1 MSFKNPSTMKETQ
14 KIRRRPSIFL
24 IAGILFLVLILAA
37 CLMAGVMLMPTIKQM
52 DAEIQQKFNV
62 KRWSLPAVVYARPLE
77 LFPGLAFTPEMLE
90 QELQLAGYR
99 LEEKVTAPGG
109 YNRKGNV
116 FHIVTRDFTYPS
128 GLEKST
134 QINLSFAGN
143 RVQELTDA
151 ESHAPLSLIR
161 IDPARIGS
169 FHPRENEDRII
180 LTRSD
185 LPDLLVKTLL
195 AVEDQGFYSHG
206 GISPV
211 AILRAIA
218 IDIRTRDAV
227 QGGST
232 LTQQLVK
239 NYFLTNERTLKRK
252 ISEAIMALLLERHYS
267 KDEILTTYANEI
279 FLGQD
284 GNRAI
289 HGFGLASQF
298 YFRRNIQDLAPEQIA
313 VLVGLVK
320 GPSYFDPRRNP
331 DRCLKR
337 RKVVLDVMLAQGLI
351 KQEEYDR
358 AIASP
363 LIQSG
368 PVVGGVDRFPAFI
381 DLVRRQLRQEYH
393 DEDLTSSGLQ
403 IMTTLDPQ
411 VQLQVERQLEAG
423 ISALEKAHKHKN
435 IQGAVVITNRE
446 NGEIQAI
453 AGGRI
458 PMEAGFNRALDAKRP
473 MGSLIKAAVYLTALT
488 NGYSL
493 TSPLQDSPVVLTEAS
508 GRIWKP
514 KNFDRREHGQ
524 VPLYQALAHSYNL
537 ATVNLGLGVGLDK
550 VIQTAGLLG
559 LPGTFPPYP
568 SFLLGAASP
577 SPLEVAQMFQT
588 LASGGFYV
596 PQRAINSVMAADRT
610 VIKRY
615 GLSVEQRFSPQA
627 VFLLNSALQYVV
639 REGTARALS
648 SYLPASLAIAG
659 KTGSSEDLRDSWF
672 AGFTGDRL
680 AVVWLGRDDNKPAGM
695 TGATGAMVIWGRIMQ
710 GLNPEPLELSEPPG
724 IVWENSP
731 DGHRL
736 PFIPTEAPPHPPA
749 QTPATIQTPSTIPD
763 AFQTSER
770 QFQ

>member
-1 MSFKNPSTMKETQ
+1 MSIKNPSTMKET
-14 KIRRRPSIFL
+14 KNTRRGPSLFL
-24 IAGILFLVLILAA
+24 IAGLLFLSLILGMGLLAYI
-37 CLMAGVMLMPTIKQM
+37 MLMPSIRQM
-52 DAEIQQKFNV
+52 DAEIQQKFTV
-62 KRWSLPAVVYARPLE
+62 KRWLLPAVVYARPLE
-77 LFPGLAFTPEMLE
+77 LFSGLAFTPGMLE

-99 LEEKVTAPGG
+99 LEDPVTAPGG
-109 YNRKGNV
+109 YDRKGNT
-116 FHIVTRDFTYPS
+116 FHIVTRDFAYPS

-134 QINLSFAGN
+134 RITLSFSGN
-143 RVQELTDA
+143 RIQELSDSGT
-151 ESHAPLSLIR
+151 HAPLTLIR

-206 GISPV
+206 GISFV
-211 AILRAIA
+211 SILRAIA
-218 IDIRTRDAV
+218 IDIRSRDAV

-252 ISEAIMALLLERHYS
+252 ISEALMAVLLERHYS

-284 GNRAI
+284 GSRAI

-331 DRCLKR
+331 ERCLKR

-351 KQEEYDR
+351 KQEDYDR
-358 AIASP
+358 AVSSP
-363 LIQSG
+363 LIQSE
-368 PVVGGVDRFPAFI
+368 PVVGGVDRFPAFL

-411 VQLQVERQLEAG
+411 VQLQVEKQLEAG
-423 ISALEKAHKHKN
+423 ITALEKTHKHKN

-453 AGGRI
+453 AGCRT
-458 PMEAGFNRALDAKRP
+458 PMDSGFNRALDAKRP
-473 MGSLIKAAVYLTALT
+473 MGSLIKAAVYLTALN
-488 NGYSL
+488 NGYTL
-493 TSPLQDSPVVLTEAS
+493 TTPLQDSAVALTEGN
-508 GRIWKP
+508 GRTWKP

-537 ATVNLGLGVGLDK
+537 ATVNLGLAVGLDK

-559 LPGTFPPYP
+559 LPGNFPPYP

-577 SPLEVAQMFQT
+577 SPIEVAQMFQT

-596 PQRAINSVMAADRT
+596 PQRAINSVMTADHT
-610 VIKRY
+610 LIKRY

-627 VFLLNSALQYVV
+627 VFLVNSGLQRVV
-639 REGTARALS
+639 QEGTARGLS
-648 SYLPASLAIAG
+648 SYLPASLGVAG
-659 KTGSSEDLRDSWF
+659 KTGTSEDLRDSWF
-672 AGFTGDRL
+672 AGFTGERL
-680 AVVWLGRDDNKPAGM
+680 AVVWLGHDDNKPVGM
-695 TGATGAMVIWGRIMQ
+695 TGAAGAMIVWGRIMQ
-710 GLNPEPLELSEPPG
+710 GLNPEPLELNEPPG
-724 IVWENSP
+724 IAWSNAQ
-731 DGHRL
+731 DGQRL
-736 PFIPTEAPPHPPA
+736 PFVSTDTLPPTTESPSASGA
-749 QTPATIQTPSTIPD
+749 SQTPVNPFP
-763 AFQTSER
+763 
-770 QFQ
+770 

>member
-1 MSFKNPSTMKETQ
+1 MTEAK
-14 KIRRRPSIFL
+14 KIRRRPSIL
-24 IAGILFLVLILAA
+24 IIVGFLFLVLILG
-37 CLMAGVMLMPTIKQM
+37 AGISAYIQLMPSFRQL
-52 DAEIQQKFNV
+52 DAEIQQKFNT
-62 KRWSLPAVVYARPLE
+62 KHWLLPAVVYARPLE

-99 LEEKVTAPGG
+99 QEDTVAAPGG
-109 YNRKGNV
+109 YNRHGNT
-116 FHIVTRDFTYPS
+116 FRIITRDFAYPS
-128 GLEKST
+128 GLEKSAKIT
-134 QINLSFAGN
+134 VSFAGN
-143 RVQELTDA
+143 RVQDLLDTET
-151 ESHAPLSLIR
+151 HTPLSLIR
-161 IDPARIGS
+161 IDPVRIGS

-195 AVEDQGFYSHG
+195 AVEDQGFYTHG

-211 AILRAIA
+211 SILRALA
-218 IDIRTRDAV
+218 IDIRNRDAV

-239 NYFLTNERTLKRK
+239 NYFLSNERTLKRK
-252 ISEAIMALLLERHYS
+252 ISEAIMAVILERHYS

-284 GNRAI
+284 GSRAI

-298 YFRRNIQDLAPEQIA
+298 YFRRNVQDLAPEQIA

-331 DRCLKR
+331 ERCMKR

-358 AIASP
+358 AVASP
-363 LIQSG
+363 LIQAG
-368 PVVGGVDRFPAFI
+368 PVVGGVDRFPAFL

-393 DEDLTSSGLQ
+393 DEDLTSNGLQ

-453 AGGRI
+453 ASSRT
-458 PMEAGFNRALDAKRP
+458 PMDSGFNRALDAKRP
-473 MGSLIKAAVYLTALT
+473 MGSLIKAAVYLTALD
-488 NGYSL
+488 NGYTL
-493 TSPLQDSPVVLTEAS
+493 TSPLQDSSVSLTEVN
-508 GRIWKP
+508 GRVWKP
-514 KNFDRREHGQ
+514 KNFDKREHGQ

-550 VIQTAGLLG
+550 VIQTAGHLG

-577 SPLEVAQMFQT
+577 SPMEVAQMFQT

-596 PQRAINSVMAADRT
+596 PQRAINSVMAADHT

-615 GLSVEQRFSPQA
+615 GLSVEQRFSPQT
-627 VFLLNSALQYVV
+627 VFLLNSGLQCVV
-639 REGTARALS
+639 REGTAKALS
-648 SYLPASLAIAG
+648 SYLPANLAIAG
-659 KTGSSEDLRDSWF
+659 KTGTSEDFRDSWF

-680 AVVWLGRDDNKPAGM
+680 AVVWLGRDDNKPIGM
-695 TGATGAMVIWGRIMQ
+695 TGAAGAMVVWGRIMQ
-710 GLNPEPLELSEPPG
+710 GLNPEPLDLNEPPG
-724 IVWENSP
+724 IVWGNTS
-731 DGHRL
+731 DGKRL
-736 PFIPTEAPPHPPA
+736 PFTETNPQSQAQGQAQASGQAPPS
-749 QTPATIQTPSTIPD
+749 PSYVP
-763 AFQTSER
+763 QTSGN
-770 QFQ
+770 